1 MDVPLGHVSI
11 QVTIQV
17 SSIYPICIQLGST
30 IRGDIVQMSRA
41 RYAAGMHIG
50 HRTKKTFHPRF
61 DKGPTYQ
68 CNGKPKKKASF
79 HNPGVSY
86 QIQGQVKSGQV
97 KSGQISPK
105 EKCPVVFHRQS

>member
-1 MDVPLGHVSI
+1 MDVPLGHASI
-11 QVTIQV
+11 QVIIQV
-17 SSIYPICIQLGST
+17 SSIYPGCIQLGST

-68 CNGKPKKKASF
+68 CNGKPKKRHHF
-79 HNPGVSY
+79 I
-86 QIQGQVKSGQV
+86 IQGNRIKSRVKSSQV
-97 KSGQISPK
+97 RSNQARYVQKKNVQ
-105 EKCPVVFHRQS
+105 